1 MSSLSVWARATR
13 PRYFTATLVPGVL
26 GAAVAH
32 HQTGTLS
39 WTLLALTLAGLVLAH
54 AGANLAND
62 YCDRQGDVVN
72 PSYSPFN
79 GGSRVIVDGLL
90 RPGQVLRGSLLCYA
104 LAVLVGLYLAQLRGG
119 PILVFTITGLLSGFF
134 YVAGPVRLAHRGLGE
149 IFVGIN
155 FGPLI
160 VLGSYFVQTQ
170 RVSWVPILASL
181 PVGMLI
187 TAVLYIN
194 EYPDLEAD
202 RAVGKDTLV
211 VRWGTERALPGYYLL
226 LAGPYIV
233 VLASI
238 LLGLLPAATRWALL
252 TAPLAIVAGL
262 VARSFHRQPQRLL
275 PANALTVGVHVLTG
289 LLLVWGFVAV
299 R

>member
-1 MSSLSVWARATR
+1 MSNLGVWVQATR
-13 PRYFTATLVPGVL
+13 PRYFTASLVPGIL

-32 HQTGTLS
+32 HQTGILS
-39 WTLLALTLAGLVLAH
+39 WLLLASTLAGLVLAH

-62 YCDRQGDVVN
+62 YYDHHSDVLN
-72 PSYSPFN
+72 PGYSPFN
-79 GGSRVIVDGLL
+79 GGSRVIVDGRLQ
-90 RPGQVLRGSLLCYA
+90 PGQVLRGSLLCYA
-104 LAVLVGLYLAQLRGG
+104 LAVLVGLYLARLRGA
-119 PILVFTITGLLSGFF
+119 PILIFTVTGLLSGLF
-134 YVAGPVRLAHRGLGE
+134 YSAGPVRLAHRGLGE

-170 RVSWVPILASL
+170 RISWVPILAAV

-187 TAVLYIN
+187 TAILYIN

-226 LAGPYIV
+226 LAGPYVV
-233 VLASI
+233 VLASV
-238 LLGLLPAATRWALL
+238 LLGLLPTATSWALL
-252 TAPLAIVAGL
+252 TAPLAVVAGL
-262 VARSFHRQPQRLL
+262 LARSFHQQPRRLL